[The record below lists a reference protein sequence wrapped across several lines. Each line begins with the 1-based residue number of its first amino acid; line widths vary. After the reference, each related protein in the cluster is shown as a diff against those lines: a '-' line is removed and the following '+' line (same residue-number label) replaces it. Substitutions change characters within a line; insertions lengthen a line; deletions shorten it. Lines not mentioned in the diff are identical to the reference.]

1 MIPAKLMVKD
11 TANAPIPIQTD
22 KTPTMVSL
30 LDIILDE
37 IVRVHCNTLLLIN
50 MSTGW
55 SILLLWQH
63 CYWKVIRECC

>member
-11 TANAPIPIQTD
+11 TANAPTPTKTD
-22 KTPTMVSL
+22 KTPTMMSL

-37 IVRVHCNTLLLIN
+37 RVYCNTLLLIN
-50 MSTGW
+50 MSPGW

>member
-11 TANAPIPIQTD
+11 TANAPTPIQTD

-50 MSTGW
+50 MSTFW
-55 SILLLWQH
+55 PKSI
-63 CYWKVIRECC
+63 C